1 MSVVCL
7 ILELRTDKEIIQMA
21 KAKSKLTLEQQ
32 HRYNELMRIA
42 EHGDYMSLLEFDEL
56 TRLMRTRGY
65 H

>member
-1 MSVVCL
+1 
-7 ILELRTDKEIIQMA
+7 MA